1 MRTERGVNMWLQLNG
16 EVRSD
21 MEPPGSE
28 EADASLS
35 DLTVL
40 GCVQGEAELSEVS
53 NIGPSACPPWV
64 PCYLA
69 PPRVPRSLHSQIGG
83 SRVHIQHL
91 SVLDTSVC
99 TGPLTAPS
107 RILRGYSPTPGFPHF
122 YSKLSPPQKE
132 STVLPG
138 SLDYTALRAGPR
150 QLTLLCNHHYPHN
163 CFSIG
168 SQGRQRSSIIQ

>member
-1 MRTERGVNMWLQLNG
+1 MRREHVAAAEWRS
-16 EVRSD
+16 EVRHGATWIWRGRCFTLWPDSVGLR
-21 MEPPGSE
+21 PGRSR
-28 EADASLS
+28 A
-35 DLTVL
+35 
-40 GCVQGEAELSEVS
+40 
-53 NIGPSACPPWV
+53 ACPPWV

-138 SLDYTALRAGPR
+138 SLDYTALSAGPR